1 MILDKVDIFVLE
13 YLRKVVKQY
22 VLRYFLN
29 VSKDDGFL
37 NFLYYFLKELFE
49 SEEVCGVVEDL
60 FFCEVEREKIVL

>member
-37 NFLYYFLKELFE
+37 NFLYYFLKELVE

>member
-37 NFLYYFLKELFE
+37 SFLYYFLKELFE
-49 SEEVCGVVEDL
+49 SEEVCVVVEDL
-60 FFCEVEREKIVL
+60 IFCEDEREKIVL